1 MSRLHAVVLAGGSG
15 TRLWPLSRSSHPK
28 QFIPLYDD
36 ATLLQATVQ
45 RALLLDCYALSVV
58 CNTEH
63 RFLLAEQLREIE
75 STASIILEPAA
86 RDTAPAVALAA
97 LAALAKDEDPLLLV
111 LAADHLIQHQANFV
125 DTIKS
130 SVCLAESGK
139 LVTYGVVPDSAN
151 VDYGYIKFGKPCP
164 QGYEVDRFIEKPC
177 APDAQAFYEAGGYL
191 WNSGMFL
198 FKASRYLQ
206 ELKKY
211 RPAMYRSCVAAFE
224 KAEVDWDFLR
234 VCERQFSNC
243 IAESVDYAVMEHTRD
258 AVTVPLDCGW
268 NDIGSWSALWSVSDK
283 DERGNVARGD
293 VVMHEVTNSQV
304 VADDKLVAVLGVD
317 DLVVVNSANA
327 VLVAHKNSLNDLK
340 QLVKQLE
347 AENRDEVR
355 FHPKV
360 YRPWGFYQLVDRG
373 AEYQVKRIS
382 VRPGAK
388 LSLQKH
394 NHRAEHWVVVSGVA
408 TVERDNKRFKLAKNE
423 STFIPIGAVHSLENN
438 EDELL
443 QIIEVQSGDYLGEDD
458 IIRYSDHYGRA

>member
-36 ATLLQATVQ
+36 VTLLQATMQ

-97 LAALAKDEDPLLLV
+97 LAALAKDEDPVLLV

-211 RPAMYRSCVAAFE
+211 RPAMYRLCVAAFE

-234 VCERQFSNC
+234 VYEHDFSAC
-243 IAESVDYAVMEHTRD
+243 VAESVDYAVMEHTHD

-268 NDIGSWSALWSVSDK
+268 SDIGSWSALWSVSDK
-283 DERGNVARGD
+283 DESGNVARGD
-293 VVMHEVTNSQV
+293 VVMHKVTNSQV

-317 DLVVVNSANA
+317 DLVVVNSADA

-355 FHPKV
+355 VHPKV